1 MSKKDRVLRKTV
13 TLLKKTKQNPK
24 IYLRVLNALMIKKF
38 NYNEYSIDVD
48 KSNTK
53 PFISIFLWKLTII
66 IEYVMIFEV
75 ILPMYLKS
83 TFSLTVKG

>member
-1 MSKKDRVLRKTV
+1 MSKKERVLRKTV
-13 TLLKKTKQNPK
+13 TLLKKKKKKPK

-53 PFISIFLWKLTII
+53 PFISIFLWKITII

>member
-1 MSKKDRVLRKTV
+1 
-13 TLLKKTKQNPK
+13 
-24 IYLRVLNALMIKKF
+24 MIKKF
-38 NYNEYSIDVD
+38 KYNEYSTDVD

-53 PFISIFLWKLTII
+53 PFISIFLSKITII

-75 ILPMYLKS
+75 ILPTYLKS